1 MSAKR
6 TTSPRKSGKQAA
18 KGAAAAA
25 PKTLPL
31 AVSSEANHPARRRII
46 DGARQHFLAHGF
58 RGVTMD
64 DLAEELA
71 MSKKT
76 LYAHFSSKL
85 DLVEAVMREK
95 LRHAMTDL
103 EKITGDTTRDFP
115 SALHDLLACMQEHTR
130 EITPA
135 FVRDVKRE
143 APQLFA
149 IVEQGRREMISRHFG
164 RLFVQGRKEGRVR
177 KDVPLEL
184 IVEIL
189 LAATTAIV
197 NPVKMTEMRLTPR
210 EGYMGIVA
218 VVLEGALVPEGRT
231 R

>member
-6 TTSPRKSGKQAA
+6 TTTSPRKSGKEAA
-18 KGAAAAA
+18 KGAAVA
-25 PKTLPL
+25 PKTPPS
-31 AVSSEANHPARRRII
+31 AVSSEASHPARQRII
-46 DGARQHFLAHGF
+46 DGARLHFLAHGF

-64 DLAEELA
+64 DLAQELA

-103 EKITGDTTRDFP
+103 EKITGDTARDFP

-130 EITPA
+130 EITPP

-143 APQLFA
+143 APQLFV
-149 IVEQGRREMISRHFG
+149 IVEEGRREMITRHFG
-164 RLFVQGRKEGRVR
+164 RLFAQGRREGRVR

-197 NPVKMTEMRLTPR
+197 NPAKITEMGLTPR
-210 EGYMGIVA
+210 EGYLGIVT